1 MLKYTISKYRQRNS
15 ISWLASV
22 SNTNERFITLQ
33 KNSFPDEVTTRR
45 SFFYQ
50 TQHIIFLNETISL

>member
-33 KNSFPDEVTTRR
+33 KNSFPDEVTPVL
-45 SFFYQ
+45 FYQ
-50 TQHIIFLNETISL
+50 TQHIIFNLMRQ